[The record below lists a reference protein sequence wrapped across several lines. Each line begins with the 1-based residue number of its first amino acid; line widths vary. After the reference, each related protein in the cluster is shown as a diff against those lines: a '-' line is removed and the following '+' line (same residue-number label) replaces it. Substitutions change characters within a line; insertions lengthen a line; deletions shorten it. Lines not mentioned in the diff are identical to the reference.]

1 MARKCRMLR
10 VGVIG
15 SGRFAE
21 QCHLPALQSHPQA
34 KVVAIWGRRPER
46 LQSLAARF
54 EVPAVYTDYLE
65 LCARPDIDAITVVSA
80 NRDHAEHVVAAL
92 VAGKHVFCEKPMAT
106 NLTEADEMVRL
117 AESSGKI
124 HQMAFTYRYLQGLQ
138 ELRRRVKAGDIG
150 VPFHLRAHH
159 NSWDGLQSPSALGYR
174 GDRRAAGGGVLY
186 DVGPHL
192 FDLARFLLGPIQSTM
207 GFSHRVPR
215 SQLTQASDAP
225 NAEHQGTDDLA
236 SAWFTHENGVRGHW
250 FASRV
255 MPWFGEK
262 AHVEVVGDG
271 GTLRASLSR
280 GGVDVLRVAH
290 PTKSGW
296 RSVPLP
302 TQPESGLPNA
312 LSAMMHSF
320 VDACLRGK
328 LNANVDASFHDGFA
342 AQLALVSIER
352 ANPNLPWVQLDPHAH
367 GVPRTNPTSSRRKP
381 AVRGSKVD
389 TDLR

>member
-1 MARKCRMLR
+1 
-10 VGVIG
+10 
-15 SGRFAE
+15 
-21 QCHLPALQSHPQA
+21 
-34 KVVAIWGRRPER
+34 
-46 LQSLAARF
+46 
-54 EVPAVYTDYLE
+54 
-65 LCARPDIDAITVVSA
+65 
-80 NRDHAEHVVAAL
+80 
-92 VAGKHVFCEKPMAT
+92 MAT

-138 ELRRRVKAGDIG
+138 ELRRRVHAGDIG

-207 GFSHRVPR
+207 GFHQQAPR
-215 SQLTQASDAP
+215 RTGKSRSDGP
-225 NAEHQGTDDLA
+225 NDQDAGTDDLA

-262 AHVEVVGDG
+262 AHVEVVGDD

-290 PTKSGW
+290 PTRTGW
-296 RSVPLP
+296 QSVPLP
-302 TQPESGLPNA
+302 TRSDNGLPSA

-320 VDACLRGK
+320 VEACLHGQ
-328 LNANVDASFHDGFA
+328 LNAGVDASFHDGYA
-342 AQLALVSIER
+342 AQLAIASLER
-352 ANPNLPWVQLDPHAH
+352 ANDIAPWIPLGHQATENMADPA
-367 GVPRTNPTSSRRKP
+367 PTSSRRKSAAP
-381 AVRGSKVD
+381 DANVD
-389 TDLR
+389 MTLL